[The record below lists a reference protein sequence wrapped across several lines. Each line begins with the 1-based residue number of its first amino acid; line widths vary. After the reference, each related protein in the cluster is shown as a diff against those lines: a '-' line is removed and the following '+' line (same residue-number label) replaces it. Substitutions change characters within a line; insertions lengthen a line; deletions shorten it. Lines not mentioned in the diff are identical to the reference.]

1 MAFLG
6 AFQSK
11 SHASL
16 SISTAPTLPAVR
28 EPAVKTT
35 RAKSQPL
42 KKFAVKTLS
51 NLLSPKKSKVEVVEV
66 EKVVEKPVYV
76 DRVVEVEKI
85 VEVEKPSKADTDD
98 SVFFPSTVPDEWT
111 AEVHSADKSNAH
123 SNA

>member
-16 SISTAPTLPAVR
+16 NIPTAPTLPTVR
-28 EPAVKTT
+28 EPAVKTI
-35 RAKSQPL
+35 RAKAQPL
-42 KKFAVKTLS
+42 KKFAVETLS

-76 DRVVEVEKI
+76 DRVVEVEK
-85 VEVEKPSKADTDD
+85 PSKADTDD

-111 AEVHSADKSNAH
+111 TEVHSADKSNAH